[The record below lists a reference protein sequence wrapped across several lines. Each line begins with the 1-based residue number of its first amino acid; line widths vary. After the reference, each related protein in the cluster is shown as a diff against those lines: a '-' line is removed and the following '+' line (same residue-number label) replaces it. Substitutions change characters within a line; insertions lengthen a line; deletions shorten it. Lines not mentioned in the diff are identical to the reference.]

1 MSQLWNIIHRKKI
14 CLKSITKFEN
24 PQTHNKQHLTGV
36 IHQAKWWHV
45 WEHCKE
51 TSPYVSH
58 KIRIVQ
64 MRRRRASLIKLF
76 LAVMKKKKKHT
87 HKHALSQTHTFIFT
101 DSYDVL
107 KTSCDS
113 RRWKKPFRSRLN
125 QPQNIKSKKSTQ
137 NAPQTAEQWGRRWGE
152 ECDLAGL
159 FWNLILEKKE
169 RKKKK
174 PLLHPSTHS
183 PLQQCGT
190 PS

>member
-1 MSQLWNIIHRKKI
+1 MTCVRTLQRDLSLRQPQNKNSTNETAPCII
-14 CLKSITKFEN
+14 N
-24 PQTHNKQHLTGV
+24 
-36 IHQAKWWHV
+36 QAILGCH
-45 WEHCKE
+45 E
-51 TSPYVSH
+51 
-58 KIRIVQ
+58 
-64 MRRRRASLIKLF
+64 
-76 LAVMKKKKKHT
+76 KKKHT
-87 HKHALSQTHTFIFT
+87 HKHSLSQTHTFIFT